1 MMGKMANINRG
12 VYNPP
17 PCPPPKGESY
27 PIDLIGCTLKF
38 TFPIWIKV
46 LWSKKSQIFFFPLR
60 RGIKGEE
67 LANNTLNRLF
77 KLTVFIFALTLFTS
91 ASAQS
96 FFEPA
101 DSLNKKR
108 VISTHMTL
116 GTGYSASMIGLAQ
129 VWYKNQESQGFQ
141 LFNDSKHWLQMDK
154 IGHTYTAYWMQNRAF
169 SMYRWSGMEQNKAL
183 LWSSLFSVLFMNT
196 FEIMDG
202 FSPNYGFSWADV
214 GSNTL
219 GIGLFTAQ
227 QHFFG
232 QQHLTMKFSYSH
244 SPFAQYR
251 PNILGST
258 GPERFLKDYNGQTY
272 WFSLSL
278 GTITPDTWHIPDWLC
293 LSFGYSIS
301 EKLKSDT
308 EFYAVNHN
316 NEMLE
321 FNAYRRYFLSF
332 DIDLSKIPVKKPW
345 LKMLLGNFN
354 FLKIPLPTLEFNSRN
369 GARFYGVYF

>member
-1 MMGKMANINRG
+1 MMGKMANLNRG

-17 PCPPPKGESY
+17 PSPPPKGESY
-27 PIDLIGCTLKF
+27 PNSLVGNILNF
-38 TFPIWIKV
+38 TFSIWIK
-46 LWSKKSQIFFFPLR
+46 LLYSKKSQIFFFPLR
-60 RGIKGEE
+60 RGIKGEDFSS
-67 LANNTLNRLF
+67 LSIYTFLKSITL
-77 KLTVFIFALTLFTS
+77 IFALTIFTNS
-91 ASAQS
+91 CAQS

-108 VISTHMTL
+108 VLASHLTL
-116 GTGYSASMIGLAQ
+116 GLGYSTSMIGLAQ

-141 LFNDSKHWLQMDK
+141 FFDDSKDWLQMDK

-169 SMYRWSGMEQNKAL
+169 ALYQWSGMEQSKAL
-183 LWSSLFSVLFMNT
+183 LYSSLFSVLFMST

-214 GSNTL
+214 GANSL
-219 GIGLFTAQ
+219 GIGLFSAQ

-232 QQHLTMKFSYSH
+232 KQHVTMKFSYSH
-244 SPFAQYR
+244 SSYAQYR
-251 PNILGST
+251 PELLGNT
-258 GPERFLKDYNGQTY
+258 APERLLKDYNGQTY

-278 GTITPDTWHIPDWLC
+278 ASVTPESWRIPDWLC

-308 EFYAVNHN
+308 EFYTVNFN
-316 NEMLE
+316 NAFLE

-354 FLKIPLPTLEFNSRN
+354 FLKIPLPTIEFSNRN
-369 GARFYGVYF
+369 APRFYVVYF

>member
-1 MMGKMANINRG
+1 MGTKKIFFSLL
-12 VYNPP
+12 V
-17 PCPPPKGESY
+17 
-27 PIDLIGCTLKF
+27 
-38 TFPIWIKV
+38 IKV
-46 LWSKKSQIFFFPLR
+46 LMRFLASLEMTSRMR
-60 RGIKGEE
+60 RGRERSCGEAATPFSNYSLRSCDFE
-67 LANNTLNRLF
+67 RSE
-77 KLTVFIFALTLFTS
+77 KSLTLICLFFIIS
-91 ASAQS
+91 FSSNASAQA

-108 VISTHMTL
+108 VLSTHITL
-116 GTGYSASMIGLAQ
+116 GTAYSVSMIGLAQ

-141 LFNDSKHWLQMDK
+141 FFNDSKDWLQMDK

-183 LWSSLFSVLFMNT
+183 LYSSLFSVLFMST

-214 GSNTL
+214 GSNTF
-219 GIGLFTAQ
+219 GIGLFSAQ

-244 SPFAQYR
+244 SPFTKYR
-251 PNILGST
+251 PELLGST
-258 GPERFLKDYNGQTY
+258 TPERLLKDYNGQTY

-278 GTITPDTWHIPDWLC
+278 GTITPEAWRIPDWLC

-308 EFYAVNHN
+308 EFYTVNYN
-316 NEMLE
+316 NELLE

-345 LKMLLGNFN
+345 LKTLLCNFN
-354 FLKIPLPTLEFNSRN
+354 VLKIPMPTLELSNRN
-369 GARFYGVYF
+369 TPRFYGLYF